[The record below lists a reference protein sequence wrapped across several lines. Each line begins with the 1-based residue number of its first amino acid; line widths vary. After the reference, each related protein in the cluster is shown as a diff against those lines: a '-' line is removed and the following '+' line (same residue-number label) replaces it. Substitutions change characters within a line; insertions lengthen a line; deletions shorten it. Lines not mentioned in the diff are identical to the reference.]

1 MASVTYDGRSFMLD
15 GRRIWLVA
23 GSIHYARCPRDQ
35 WADRIHAAKL
45 AGLNA
50 VETPVFWNRHEPRP
64 GFFDF
69 KGDNDLRHFVERAG
83 QAGLYVILRVG
94 PYVGA
99 EWDMGGLPSWLLSQ
113 NNMRLRTSNGPFL
126 EACSRYLNA
135 VADQVRDLQVTS
147 AGKGGP
153 IIAVQNEAG
162 WTCGNDDLAAAYLGE
177 LDRYLREAG
186 ITVPTLN
193 SNNLW
198 QSVEGEID
206 CWHGSADMVA
216 AMRQFTSVRADQPRV
231 VIDFDIRAVG
241 TWGAPPPEPPGPWEI
256 QRRLAEVLIAGGQF
270 NLQPFHGGSNFGFWG
285 GRLADGP
292 AGFVIQSHDQR
303 APIGEAGAPGRS
315 FHAVRRL
322 ATFASRFGRVF
333 ANLDPSYQPVVIDP
347 GHHAP
352 PARAGAKAATESA
365 ARSLSV
371 VHARG
376 SQGGVVMV
384 FADPPVRS
392 TQLLLPSGV
401 SLPVELGEQSVA
413 WCLFD
418 THISGRAV
426 LDYCN
431 LNAFA
436 TVGRVLVCYGPA
448 GARGVIAVNGS
459 PIDVVVPSGKDPLAL
474 EHEGLTLLVLNE
486 TQIDQT
492 YISDDA
498 VYIGASALTAD
509 GRPIPAG
516 GARSVIR
523 FSSDGQRTAHTPPA
537 AKPVEVID
545 KLAISG
551 WTCAS
556 MSDYVDGTSARFA
569 SIPGPADLTSLGS
582 AFGYGWYRV
591 TFKSSSAAKAALRF
605 PQAGDRLHLFA
616 EGKAVGVVGFGAGAV
631 EEASVP
637 MKKNGSLVILA
648 ENLGRFSAG
657 MNLGERKGVYG
668 HAWECADVKL
678 GKAKIVRGDPVEVLN
693 FLAPF
698 WEVRVGDSTHPDRIT
713 WTMTGRKKGPMLISF
728 TGMPVRALL
737 LLNDKPVAAVDR
749 SGPAVVIINHDDFS
763 RGNNRIQLALLQDS
777 HSADHTADDAE
788 SLLKS
793 IGSHVAFAEG
803 IDCPTL
809 KADWAFAKWEPPS
822 ASAFQPAKT
831 GKPATD
837 GPAWWKAR
845 FTAGHSGPPLHLELT
860 GMTKGQVYINDR
872 HLGRYFNEGPDGKP
886 VPGQSRW
893 HVPRS
898 WLRPGE
904 NEIMIFDEHGG
915 QPAKVRLIADAD
927 LVPITARG

>member
-35 WADRIHAAKL
+35 WGDRLHAARL

-64 GFFDF
+64 GYFDF
-69 KGDNDLRHFVERAG
+69 KGDNDLRSFVERAG
-83 QAGLYVILRVG
+83 QAGLHVILRVG

-113 NNMRLRTSNGPFL
+113 ANMRLRTSNGPFL

-147 AGKGGP
+147 PGKGGP
-153 IIAVQNEAG
+153 IVAVQNESG

-206 CWHGSADMVA
+206 CWHGSADMVT
-216 AMRQFTSVRADQPRV
+216 AMRQFSSVRSDQPRF

-241 TWGAPPPEPPGPWEI
+241 TWGAPPPEPPSPWEI

-270 NLQPFHGGSNFGFWG
+270 NLRPFHGGSNFGFWG

-292 AGFVIQSHDQR
+292 AAFVIQSHDQR
-303 APIGEAGAPGRS
+303 APVGEAGNAGRS
-315 FHAVRRL
+315 FSAVRRI

-347 GHHAP
+347 GHHVP
-352 PARAGAKAATESA
+352 PARPGGKAAAESA

-436 TVGRVLVCYGPA
+436 TVGRVFVCFGPA
-448 GARGVIAVNGS
+448 NARGVIAVNGS
-459 PIDVVVPSGKDPLAL
+459 PVEVVVPAGKEPLAL
-474 EHEGLTLLVLNE
+474 EHEGLVLLVLNE
-486 TQIDQT
+486 TQIDQA
-492 YISDDA
+492 YISEDA
-498 VYIGASALTAD
+498 VYVGASSLTAD
-509 GRPIPAG
+509 GKPVPIPG
-516 GARSVIR
+516 TKSVIR
-523 FSSDGQRTAHTPPA
+523 FSSDGQRSTVTPPA
-537 AKPVEVID
+537 SKAPDQGE
-545 KLAISG
+545 KLGLSA
-551 WTCAS
+551 WTCAGTA
-556 MSDYVDGTSARFA
+556 DYVDGTSARFA

-591 TFKSSSAAKAALRF
+591 TFKSTAAGRTALRF
-605 PQAGDRLHLFA
+605 PYAGDRLHLFA
-616 EGKAVGVVGFGAGAV
+616 EGKPLGVVGLGAGADD
-631 EEASVP
+631 EAPVP

-648 ENLGRFSAG
+648 ENLGRFSG
-657 MNLGERKGVYG
+657 GLNLGERKGVYG
-668 HAWECADVKL
+668 HAWACTDVKL
-678 GKAKIVRGDPVEVLN
+678 GKAKIVRGDPIEILD
-693 FLAPF
+693 FMAPF

-713 WTMTGRKKGPMLISF
+713 WSMTGRRKGPMLVGF
-728 TGMPVRALL
+728 NAFPARALL
-737 LLNDKPVAAVDR
+737 LLNDKPIAAIDR
-749 SGPAVVIINHDDFS
+749 SGPAVVMIAHDDFS

-777 HSADHTADDAE
+777 HSAEHTAAE
-788 SLLKS
+788 AEGLLKTVS
-793 IGSHVAFAEG
+793 SHVAFSEG
-803 IDCPTL
+803 TDSPTL
-809 KADWAFAKWEPPS
+809 KADWAFAKWEPPA
-822 ASAFQPAKT
+822 ASAFHPPKA
-831 GKPATD
+831 GKSGAD

-845 FTAGHSGPPLHLELT
+845 FTAGPVGAPLFLELA
-860 GMTKGQVYINDR
+860 GMTKGQIYINDR
-872 HLGRYFNEGPDGKP
+872 HLGRYFNQGPDGKP

-893 HVPRS
+893 HIPRA
-898 WLRPGE
+898 WLRAGE
-904 NEIMIFDEHGG
+904 NDLLLFDEHGG
-915 QPAKVRLIADAD
+915 QPAKVRLVADAEIT
-927 LVPITARG
+927 PITARL